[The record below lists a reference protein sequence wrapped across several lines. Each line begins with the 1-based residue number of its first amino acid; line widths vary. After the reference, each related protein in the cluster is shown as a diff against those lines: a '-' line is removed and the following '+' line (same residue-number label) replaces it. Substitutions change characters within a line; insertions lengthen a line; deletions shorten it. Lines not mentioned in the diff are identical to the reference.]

1 MAADM
6 KKLRFVRVFLLT
18 TTICGTPG
26 FAHADPLSLT
36 AIVATTLGGA
46 IASSAA
52 VAGVIGAT
60 LASILGA
67 VVTAGIGFLGQAL
80 FGQNQSTRRQ
90 SSSRTRDFDPHPNF
104 RFAFGEFRQ
113 EGSVLFHHVYNQ
125 QYYMVILLNSVPSEE
140 ITRVV
145 IQEHIDLDV
154 VNELGADLYNMNK
167 IVNNPTVSDIWDEED
182 FQIWVGLGDH
192 TQAPQRWLNE
202 IGPTGSL
209 DPGVLK
215 ATDTWS
221 GLTVAF
227 VKFQAGRS
235 GGWEQRFAYGKPP
248 PLYFEGKWSKVYD
261 PRKDS
266 TSGVSDASGTHRI
279 DDPSTWEYSNNP
291 ALCGLMLA
299 THEYALGF
307 DQEMI
312 PIQQWADAA
321 DAWDTD
327 WPTSATDGF
336 QTISLDPKVNAG
348 ATHAEGIAN
357 GVTVSGFSP
366 TETIQMQLPEGQD
379 YGAYAPWG
387 SPSPANPGSSGAQAR
402 FWVAPNGDE
411 GLYQS
416 IGDTTVYDGYET
428 ARESFGTRTITGG
441 SSYVFYI
448 RDDPAGD
455 NGGGF
460 EIAINSSTYD
470 VWGCNGIVLIEEREL
485 EMLDP
490 VLACFAAQVD
500 TTDGL
505 LGIRA
510 GVWEAPTD
518 TLSQP
523 IGDEIDVRGARDA
536 GFDLVRAKFIW
547 PGGDY
552 EETDGPGYALRTGSR
567 EFPLD
572 LPLVASRE
580 QAAWLEKI
588 VAMKAEPPRTVAGE
602 WDGREASR
610 RVGERANFA
619 LPGFGRATGTYTID
633 SKQVITQE
641 VEDGFQLSVRM
652 TLIADSED
660 TYAPPDYTPAD
671 GYTPPGP
678 TETDMAAPTV
688 VAVQSDYYTGSS
700 AVPRLKITATF
711 TAAVAAASNSVV
723 FEVTD
728 GGGYTALITAVADAD
743 QTAYVAYLNP
753 ATVGTTYTARVRA
766 ESTELGVTDWG
777 VSNDVTIVAAA
788 LDYDHDDYSAEYA

>member
-1 MAADM
+1 M
-6 KKLRFVRVFLLT
+6 KKMRFIRAFLLT

-26 FAHADPLSLT
+26 LAHADPVSLT
-36 AIVATTLGGA
+36 AIVGTALGGA

-52 VAGVIGAT
+52 VTAAIGAT

-113 EGSVLFHHVYNQ
+113 EGSVLFHHVYNS

-167 IVNNPTVSDIWDEED
+167 IVNNPTVSEIWDEED

-202 IGPTGSL
+202 IGPSGHL
-209 DPGVLK
+209 DPGILQD
-215 ATDTWS
+215 TDTWS

-261 PRKDS
+261 PRLDS
-266 TSGVSDASGTHRI
+266 TSGVTGASGAHRI
-279 DDPSTWEYSNNP
+279 DDPATWEYSNNP

-321 DAWDTD
+321 DAWDSEWSTT
-327 WPTSATDGF
+327 TSGGS
-336 QTISLDPKVNAG
+336 QTVSLDPVANAG
-348 ATHAEGIAN
+348 TTHAAGIAN
-357 GVTVSGFSP
+357 GVTVAGFSA
-366 TETIQMQLPEGQD
+366 TETIQLQLPEGQD
-379 YGAYAPWG
+379 YGAFAPWG
-387 SPSPANPGSSGAQAR
+387 SPSPANQGSSGAVAA
-402 FWVAPNGDE
+402 FDVAPNGDV
-411 GLYQS
+411 GQTQRV
-416 IGDTTVYDGYET
+416 GDAGVYDGYEA
-428 ARESFGTRTITGG
+428 ARETFGTRTITGG
-441 SSYVFYI
+441 TSYTFYI
-448 RDDPAGD
+448 QDTNPGD
-455 NGGGF
+455 NNGGF
-460 EIAINSSTYD
+460 EIAINSDNYD
-470 VWGCNGIVLIEEREL
+470 VWGCNGLVLIEEREL
-485 EMLDP
+485 ELLDP

-510 GVWEAPTD
+510 GVWEAPTE

-523 IGDEIDVRGARDA
+523 IGDEIEQRGARDA

-552 EETDGPGYALRTGSR
+552 EETDGPGYALRSGPR

-572 LPLVASRE
+572 LPLVGSRE
-580 QAAWLEKI
+580 QAARLEKI
-588 VAMKAEPPRTVAGE
+588 VAKRAEPNRTVTAL
-602 WDGREASR
+602 WDGREANR
-610 RVGERANFA
+610 RLGERVNFA
-619 LPGFGRATGTYTID
+619 LPGSARAASTYVID

-641 VEDGFQLSVRM
+641 VDDGFEVSVRM
-652 TLIADSED
+652 TLVEDVED
-660 TYAPPDYTPAD
+660 TYTAPDYTPAASL
-671 GYTPPGP
+671 PSIPP

-688 VAVQSDYYTGSS
+688 VAAQSDYYTGSS
-700 AVPRLKITATF
+700 AVARLKVTATV
-711 TAAVAAASNSVV
+711 TAAVASASSSIV

-728 GGGYTALITAVADAD
+728 GGGYEALIAASAEAG
-743 QTAYVAYLNP
+743 QTTYVAYLNP
-753 ATVGTTYTARVRA
+753 ATIGTTYTARARA
-766 ESTELGVTDWG
+766 VSTELGQTDWG
-777 VSNDVTIVAAA
+777 VSNSVTITTPA